1 MSVRQVAILAAATLC
16 AAAAQA
22 QPQPAGGASSV
33 LPSADA
39 VLSLQEALDLAGAIS
54 PTREAADA
62 AIRAAEASR
71 IGAGRRPNPR
81 AFAEVENFVGTGGY
95 SGLEA
100 TEVTAGIELP
110 LERGG
115 KRSARI
121 AVADARIESARVGRA
136 VALADIRAAVTRLY
150 IDAATAERRLAN
162 AQRQVEIAREGL
174 RVASVRVRAGRASP
188 IEEQRAEVARIN
200 AETELAEA
208 ERLLQT
214 GRENLGRLLGRPVV
228 EALDD
233 DWLANLGTY
242 GPAIPATAEASLA
255 LAEAEAE
262 LATAEAR
269 VRLATAQ
276 RTPDVSVSAGLRGF
290 AETGDVAAV
299 VGVSLPL
306 MVFDNGRAAVDEA
319 RAERDRAAALR
330 RAALLNAQTAIA
342 SAETE
347 LANAAARARAA
358 NGPALAAAEEAAR
371 IARIGYR
378 EGKFGQ
384 LDLLEAE
391 RTLAETRA
399 AAIDAL
405 AAYHIAAAQ
414 LARLTA
420 PLPVE
425 GK

>member
-1 MSVRQVAILAAATLC
+1 MFVRPVAILAAALC
-16 AAAAQA
+16 AASAQA
-22 QPQPAGGASSV
+22 QPQPGAVSAS

-71 IGAGRRPNPR
+71 VGAGRRPNLR
-81 AFAEVENFVGTGGY
+81 AFAEVENFIGTGSY
-95 SGLEA
+95 SGLDA
-100 TEVTAGIELP
+100 TEVTAGLELP

-121 AVADARIESARVGRA
+121 AVAEAQINSARIGRA
-136 VALADIRAAVTRLY
+136 IALADIRAAVTQLY
-150 IDAATAERRLAN
+150 IDAATSERRLAN
-162 AQRQVEIAREGL
+162 AQRQAEIAREGL
-174 RVASVRVRAGRASP
+174 RVANVRVRAGRASP
-188 IEEQRAEVARIN
+188 LEEQRAEVVRIN
-200 AETELAEA
+200 AETEVTEA
-208 ERLLQT
+208 ERLLRT
-214 GRENLGRLLGRPVV
+214 ARENLGRLLGRPVV

-233 DWLANLGTY
+233 GWFANLGTY
-242 GPAIPATAEASLA
+242 GPTMPATAETSLA

-262 LATAEAR
+262 LAAAEAR
-269 VRLATAQ
+269 VRLAAAQ

-290 AETGDVAAV
+290 ADTGDVAAV

-330 RAALLNAQTAIA
+330 RAALLNAQSAIA

-347 LANAAARARAA
+347 LANAAARASAA

-405 AAYHIAAAQ
+405 AAYHLVAAR

-420 PLPVE
+420 PLPAE
-425 GK
+425 GN